1 MKIAFKYHKIFTTKK
16 KYDERVQI
24 LKKRKLQEAEF
35 KQRKKPK
42 IEKEKKPCG
51 LTKEQWSALVPVL
64 FPRLFSIPHRLKNV
78 HDVNVVTTDGVSA
91 SWHVHTRT
99 KLHVREL
106 RVGYKPIGDQGLRVL
121 VANDIGP
128 GYYGRVGEDCC
139 FVPGLATCVIGIDP
153 GHANIIVA
161 AKRRVNNPMRSKF
174 NLKNTTWRHMNGI
187 HQYLQRV
194 TSQGERHGVPI
205 AASHLARCS
214 SRSLS
219 LYGVHITGRLV
230 TAPVFTNIM
239 RLKNNRRWKFESYQ
253 KGQRAVNKLAA
264 AILEGVEDK
273 NDIVHEVHF
282 VRSMGRRELC
292 TNF

>member
-1 MKIAFKYHKIFTTKK
+1 M
-16 KYDERVQI
+16 
-24 LKKRKLQEAEF
+24 
-35 KQRKKPK
+35 
-42 IEKEKKPCG
+42 
-51 LTKEQWSALVPVL
+51 S
-64 FPRLFSIPHRLKNV
+64 
-78 HDVNVVTTDGVSA
+78 NVVTTHVHAVYNFPSCDGVSA

-99 KLHVREL
+99 KLHVREI
-106 RVGYKPIGDQGLRVL
+106 RMRYKPIGDQGLRVL

-139 FVPGLATCVIGIDP
+139 FVPGPATCVIGIDP

-161 AKRRVNNPMRSKF
+161 AKRSVNNPTRSKF
-174 NLKNTTWRHMNGI
+174 NLKNTTWRHMNGN

-219 LYGVHITGRLV
+219 LYDAHITGRLV

-239 RLKNNRRWKFESYQ
+239 RYTKCTSCEEQSTIHAQSACTCKCTDVRNLNRTRKEQHAYNALRVSAFHVS
-253 KGQRAVNKLAA
+253 A
-264 AILEGVEDK
+264 
-273 NDIVHEVHF
+273 
-282 VRSMGRRELC
+282 C
-292 TNF
+292 TCTCS